1 MKRLGLVAALLA
13 AAAVLAATAS
23 AATTTTYHGIF
34 SGTVDY
40 EGCTTAPPSATAS
53 GTWNVALHGTA
64 VASVTVNI
72 KVDGKHHV
80 SFGYG
85 KFERT
90 TPGYAETFAVTIPTE
105 AGPLRVS
112 LTGDTFEYQIA
123 PYKLFGLDCQSVTYN
138 GIRTG

>member
-34 SGTVDY
+34 SGPVVY
-40 EGCTTAPPSATAS
+40 NCETAPPPAIAS

-72 KVDGKHHV
+72 LVDGKHHV

-85 KFERT
+85 KFEQL
-90 TPGYAETFAVTIPTE
+90 TPKNGETFAVAISTA

-112 LTGDTFEYQIA
+112 LTGDTFVYQIA
-123 PYKLFGLDCQSVTYN
+123 PYHLSGLDCESVTYN

>member
-1 MKRLGLVAALLA
+1 MKRLGLVAVPLV
-13 AAAVLAATAS
+13 AAVLLAATAS

-34 SGTVDY
+34 SGSVVYD
-40 EGCTTAPPSATAS
+40 CTTTPPPAVAS

-85 KFERT
+85 KFEQT
-90 TPGYAETFAVTIPTE
+90 TLADRETFAVTIPTE
-105 AGPLRVS
+105 AGSLRVS
-112 LTGDTFEYQIA
+112 LTGDRFVYQIA
-123 PYKLFGLDCQSVTYN
+123 PYNLFGLNCQSVTYN